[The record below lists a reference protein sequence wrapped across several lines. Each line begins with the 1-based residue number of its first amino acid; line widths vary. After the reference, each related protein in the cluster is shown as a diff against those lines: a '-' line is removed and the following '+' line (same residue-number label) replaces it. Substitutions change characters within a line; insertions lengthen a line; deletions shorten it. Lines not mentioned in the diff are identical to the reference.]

1 MSMYGFIQNG
11 NTRTEY
17 YREVGR
23 KATKKGKC
31 FCGKMRTRTQMFSQ
45 TVNPFNKVIEADGT
59 KRLKTEYE
67 IIEEVKAEIAEWMK
81 DTEITCKD
89 CYKQWCER
97 KRAEKKELLELDGND
112 V

>member
-1 MSMYGFIQNG
+1 MYGFIQNG

-31 FCGKMRTRTQMFSQ
+31 LCGKMRTRTQMFSQ
-45 TVNPFNKVIEADGT
+45 TINPFNRVTEADGT
-59 KRLKTEYE
+59 KRLKTEFE
-67 IIEEVKAEIAEWMK
+67 ILEEIKSEIEEWKN

-89 CYKQWCER
+89 CYAQWR
-97 KRAEKKELLELDGND
+97 EKKKQEIK
-112 V
+112 